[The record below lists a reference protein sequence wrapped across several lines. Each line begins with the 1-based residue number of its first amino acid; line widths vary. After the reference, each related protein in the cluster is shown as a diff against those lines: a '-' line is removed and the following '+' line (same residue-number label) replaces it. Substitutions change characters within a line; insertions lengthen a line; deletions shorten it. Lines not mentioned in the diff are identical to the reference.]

1 MSSRRHLNVN
11 LDNDDHAQIAA
22 GHLVSMESNR
32 AERLEVSYPL
42 ASIFPS
48 PSNPR
53 RISLD
58 NAGVTS
64 ARIEQLAIKP
74 RESLASWSARLE
86 QFLDELESKGASPKS
101 HAVWSE
107 LFDLAIS
114 IYTSDL
120 IQPITI
126 KPDGEIIAGE
136 RRWTACLLAGKT
148 HNRVII
154 RLVTADQESLLRL
167 IENLR
172 RSDLSI
178 AETALQ
184 LRIVMEENT
193 GQPCGP
199 DNELLS
205 MEKIQSVLGAGQTQ
219 SAYYRAICR
228 LPEGDSVLAQ
238 IVAGGYTSLR
248 TAYEDAS
255 KRVRELQANPGKR
268 PTPLNDGSTTPPET
282 PPPARKP
289 SPPMPLMK
297 ARIPGTEG
305 GRRFIEALANIEG
318 LGESTLE
325 RIKAISS
332 GWTGAPEKARKK
344 MLSEALEKLFADL
357 DRLDDEPEPEA

>member
-1 MSSRRHLNVN
+1 M
-11 LDNDDHAQIAA
+11 DADDHANIAA
-22 GHLVSMESNR
+22 GHLVSMESKSI
-32 AERLEVSYPL
+32 ERLEVSFPL
-42 ASIFPS
+42 SSLFPS

-58 NAGVTS
+58 NAGVT
-64 ARIEQLAIKP
+64 RELIEQLAIKP
-74 RESLASWSARLE
+74 RESLTSWSNRLE
-86 QFLDELESKGASPKS
+86 QFLDELESKGISPKA

-120 IQPITI
+120 VQPITA

-136 RRWTACLLAGKT
+136 RRWTASLLAGKM

-154 RLVTADQESLLRL
+154 RKVTADQESLLRL

-178 AETALQ
+178 AETAMG
-184 LRIVMEENT
+184 LRAVMADST

-199 DNELLS
+199 ENDQLS

-228 LPEGDSVLAQ
+228 LPEGDPILSQ
-238 IVAGGYTSLR
+238 IIAGGYTSLR
-248 TAYEDAS
+248 TAYEDAGR
-255 KRVRELQANPGKR
+255 RVRELLANPGKQSL
-268 PTPLNDGSTTPPET
+268 PLEDGNT
-282 PPPARKP
+282 PPPADAGSKRKP
-289 SPPMPLMK
+289 SPPMPQLK

-305 GRRFIEALANIEG
+305 GVRFIEALASIEG

-332 GWTGAPEKARKK
+332 GWPGAPEKARKK

-357 DRLDDEPEPEA
+357 DQLDDLESEA